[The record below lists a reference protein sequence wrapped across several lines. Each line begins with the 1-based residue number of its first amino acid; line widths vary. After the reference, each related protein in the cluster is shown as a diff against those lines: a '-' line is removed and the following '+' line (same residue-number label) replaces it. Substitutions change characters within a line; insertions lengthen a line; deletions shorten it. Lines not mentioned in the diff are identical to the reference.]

1 MNVSLAFV
9 EGDKQIWQKLDIPEE
24 STVKQVILISGILDD
39 FPHIDLETHKVGI
52 HGKIAELTDT
62 LKEGDRIEIYRPI
75 TADPATVKRR
85 SVPVKES

>member
-1 MNVSLAFV
+1 MNVSLAYI
-9 EGDKQIWQKLDIPEE
+9 EGEKQIWQKLDMPEGCNIR
-24 STVKQVILISGILDD
+24 QVIEISGILEDI
-39 FPHIDLETHKVGI
+39 PHIDLETHQVGI

-85 SVPVKES
+85 KIVAKED

>member
-1 MNVSLAFV
+1 MNVSLAYV
-9 EGDKQIWQKLDIPEE
+9 DGDKQIWQKLDMLEDA
-24 STVKQVILISGILDD
+24 TVKQVILISGILDEV
-39 FPHIDLETHKVGI
+39 PYIDLDRCKVGI

-85 SVPVKES
+85 KIVAKDS